1 MGNGLREQGR
11 RTGKENEEE
20 NGEGER
26 GERTWIEMVEGE
38 FPLSNRPPS
47 PILVYYVD
55 PVKREGWGLSYW
67 PSCKVSAS

>member
-26 GERTWIEMVEGE
+26 GERTWIHGPKNFGSFRDIEGNVTK
-38 FPLSNRPPS
+38 L
-47 PILVYYVD
+47 
-55 PVKREGWGLSYW
+55 
-67 PSCKVSAS
+67 